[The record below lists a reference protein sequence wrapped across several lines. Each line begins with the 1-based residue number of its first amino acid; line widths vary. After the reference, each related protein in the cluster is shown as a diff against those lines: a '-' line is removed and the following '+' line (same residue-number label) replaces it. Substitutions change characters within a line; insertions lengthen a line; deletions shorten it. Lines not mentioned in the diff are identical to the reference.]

1 MIKILMLAWFSAIV
15 KHHLNRKLK
24 SGCIWVNK
32 IYNYIFPLPRNKKPT
47 THVRTVKQDTKY
59 IITMVEKA
67 VGRSWKSD
75 MNILIWSTCRGRSK
89 NDTVFF
95 FVFNT
100 HSVKAPCLVFLSKL
114 WHFQKRKKKRIK
126 KKMQTS
132 FSSLW
137 ANHVCECTKIFFSHD
152 IYCKI
157 YINTFT
163 RNVSVKFTTSCIHT
177 QSNTG
182 QPCFSFRLHCQLFFC
197 ASCFEI
203 RSTRWITMITLYHN
217 NNKKEIKYLVTLAL
231 YSQQMMELFVNKI
244 HLLDCLLAL

>member
-1 MIKILMLAWFSAIV
+1 M
-15 KHHLNRKLK
+15 
-24 SGCIWVNK
+24 
-32 IYNYIFPLPRNKKPT
+32 T
-47 THVRTVKQDTKY
+47 
-59 IITMVEKA
+59 
-67 VGRSWKSD
+67 
-75 MNILIWSTCRGRSK
+75 
-89 NDTVFF
+89 
-95 FVFNT
+95 
-100 HSVKAPCLVFLSKL
+100 LSK
-114 WHFQKRKKKRIK
+114 KKKKKRIK
-126 KKMQTS
+126 KKCRHL
-132 FSSLW
+132 SLHYELTMFV
-137 ANHVCECTKIFFSHD
+137 NVQRFFFSHD